1 MITGRIKVR
10 LYNGRNI
17 LLILLLL
24 VQSSCGIQAKASPV
38 PDTVQSG
45 FNKLSGHYRSGLISD
60 SAYLAQCCQY
70 ATSLLAAG
78 VLLSDRELA
87 RHLQLFRTI
96 AWGQDRY
103 KGFRRTYYTLLANQ
117 AQMTG
122 RGGAML
128 YYTEKLENIDRQSNE
143 APIAALA
150 VKADFYRERKAYN
163 KVKKIYLEQR
173 VNFAAIPENR
183 ALEVKNLVQAMIYLE
198 KTNEAVA
205 QLQDT
210 ATSAEI
216 YTLMGRIAKVI
227 KSRNSKDPVYN
238 AYAAY
243 CMARALNYKA
253 IAGRNMPLREEAI
266 AQLDRLQHKPETPET
281 LKAYA
286 GQTFIEMKMAYYAD
300 MQQADSLSY
309 WLDVYESRPNTG
321 TDYDTRDY
329 IKSKRAKACLL
340 NGDTAAGLA
349 LLYEAAELAEKS
361 RGEML
366 QDIDGMLYAHAHA
379 EEKELEL
386 AVSAGK
392 VKQRTTLVVLVCCL
406 SACILI
412 GLQAYFYRSRKVLH
426 KRIRQLG
433 NTVDLQVGLLEEFKL
448 IARQE
453 EQQRISRELHD
464 EWSPGLASALH
475 QAGFIAQD
483 TLDESIK
490 PALDRLKEQLS
501 YTYNSLRNFSHR
513 LYHVQDGVADHLFE
527 NRIRDMISQA
537 FPSSHFTK
545 KVLIADGTMMYIN
558 LDARIELLRILQ
570 ESLINI
576 IRHAAA
582 KEVSVLLYEENGNV
596 TLNIADNGKGFDVQ
610 DSLSRPD
617 RKGIGLPSIKA
628 RSQALKGTLT
638 IESGKD
644 GTSVTVVF
652 PATLHGLSP

>member
-1 MITGRIKVR
+1 MGKIKVKAR
-10 LYNGRNI
+10 LSPGSSI
-17 LLILLLL
+17 LLLLLLL
-24 VQSSCGIQAKASPV
+24 VQSLRGIPVKAAPV
-38 PDTVQSG
+38 PDSIQSS
-45 FNKLSGHYRSGLISD
+45 FNKLAGRYHSGLISD
-60 SAYLAQCCQY
+60 SDYLNQCCHY
-70 ATSLLAAG
+70 TSALLASG
-78 VLLSDRELA
+78 VFLSDRELSQQL
-87 RHLQLFRTI
+87 RLFRTI
-96 AWGQDRY
+96 AWGGERY
-103 KGFRRTYYTLLANQ
+103 KGFKNRYYTMLANQ
-117 AQMTG
+117 AQMAG

-128 YYTEKLENIDRQSNE
+128 YYAEKLESMDRQNNYP
-143 APIAALA
+143 PIAALA

-163 KVKKIYLEQR
+163 KVKKIYQEQKAH
-173 VNFAAIPENR
+173 FATMPEDSR
-183 ALEVKNLVQAMIYLE
+183 IEAKNLVQAMIYLE
-198 KTNEAVA
+198 KTNEAISK
-205 QLQDT
+205 LQDT

-216 YTLMGRIAKVI
+216 YALMDRIAGAI
-227 KSRNSKDPVYN
+227 KSRNSKDPVYE

-243 CMARALNYKA
+243 CMARALNYYA
-253 IAGRNMPLREEAI
+253 VAGKNIPLREEAI
-266 AQLDRLQHKPETPET
+266 LQLGQLQQKPGIPET

-286 GQTFIEMKMAYYAD
+286 AQTFIEMKIAYYAD

-309 WLDVYESRPNTG
+309 WLDAYESRPNTG

-349 LLYEAAELAEKS
+349 LLYESAELAEKS

-392 VKQRTTLVVLVCCL
+392 VKQRTMLVVLVCCL

-412 GLQAYFYRSRKVLH
+412 GLQAYFYRSRKVLR

-483 TLDESIK
+483 TRDESIK
-490 PALDRLKEQLS
+490 PALDRLKEQLN

-527 NRIRDMISQA
+527 NRIRDIINQA

-558 LDARIELLRILQ
+558 LDARIELLRMLQ
-570 ESLINI
+570 ELLINI

-582 KEVSVLLYEENGNV
+582 KEVAVLLYEENGSV
-596 TLNIADNGKGFDVQ
+596 TLNITDNGKGFDVQ
-610 DSLSRPD
+610 DSLSWLD
-617 RKGIGLPSIKA
+617 GKGMGLPSVKA
-628 RSQALKGTLT
+628 RSEALKGILT
-638 IESGKD
+638 IESGKG

-652 PATLHGLSP
+652 PATLHSLSH